1 MVLFPRSVKPNFLD
15 VFQEPY
21 RTTSEVLSLGLYFE
35 DTQYK
40 HPHMGFFKKV
50 SDIWG
55 EALVVGQSAG
65 TAEDTGQWQ
74 GIGLA
79 AIQEWGK
86 SINTFGMSLKET
98 FFL

>member
-1 MVLFPRSVKPNFLD
+1 MVLFTMYHRSVRPNFSD

-21 RTTSEVLSLGLYFE
+21 RTTSEVLSLDLYFA

-50 SDIWG
+50 NDIWG

-86 SINTFGMSLKET
+86 LIKTVAMG
-98 FFL
+98 

>member
-1 MVLFPRSVKPNFLD
+1 
-15 VFQEPY
+15 
-21 RTTSEVLSLGLYFE
+21 
-35 DTQYK
+35 
-40 HPHMGFFKKV
+40 MGFFKKV

-65 TAEDTGQWQ
+65 TAEDTGQWH

-86 SINTFGMSLKET
+86 FTKTAGIG
-98 FFL
+98 